1 MGVMAVCMRLSEKC
15 MEGKETMKKGFTRH
29 SGLRSTRNTFFVTA
43 GIIAVIA
50 VLCFTGLSV
59 PGVID
64 LKGVKDIRFGI
75 DIRGGF
81 EAIMAPASSYT
92 GTVTASD
99 LEAAKNVVELRMDN
113 LNITDREIFIDT
125 QNRIVI
131 RSPWKSGD
139 TANNADE
146 ALKELGEMALL
157 TFKDP
162 DGKVVLEGKDVTDA
176 YPAIDPDTRDP
187 IVVLS
192 LNSEG
197 KTKFSDATTRLVGKV
212 IAISMDETVIS
223 SPTVNEPITGGEAI
237 INGMESIEAAKD
249 LAEKIKAGSLPFAL
263 ESITSS
269 QISASLGSD
278 ALDVV
283 VQAGM
288 LAFILIC
295 LFMLF
300 YYRLPGFVAV
310 FALTA
315 QLAGQLLAISVPQFT
330 LTLPGIAAIILS
342 IGMGVDAN
350 IIISE
355 RIKEEILSGNPLKIA
370 LRNGFDRAFSAVLDG
385 NVTVAISAVLLMIF
399 GSGSFM
405 SFGYSLLTGVILN
418 GLCGVTASRLMIGSL
433 SKYDNLQNK
442 WLYGGKKVQE

>member
-1 MGVMAVCMRLSEKC
+1 
-15 MEGKETMKKGFTRH
+15 MKKGFTRH
-29 SGLRSTRNTFFVTA
+29 GGLRSTKNTFFITA
-43 GIIAVIA
+43 GIIAA
-50 VLCFTGLSV
+50 VAILCFTGLSI
-59 PGVID
+59 PGIID

-81 EAIMAPASSYT
+81 EAIMAPAASYT
-92 GTVTASD
+92 GEVTDAD

-113 LNITDREIFIDT
+113 LKITDREVFIDT
-125 QNRIVI
+125 QKRIVI

-162 DGKVVLEGKDVTDA
+162 DGNVVIEGKDVKDA
-176 YPAIDPDTRDP
+176 YAAIDPDTNSP

-192 LNSEG
+192 LNSDG
-197 KTKFSDATTRLVGKV
+197 KTKFATATAKLVGKP
-212 IAISMDETVIS
+212 ISINMDETQIS
-223 SPTVNEPITGGEAI
+223 NPTVDEAITGGEAI

-263 ESITSS
+263 EAITSN
-269 QISASLGSD
+269 QISASLGGN

-283 VQAGM
+283 VQAGIF
-288 LAFILIC
+288 AFILIC
-295 LFMLF
+295 LFMLL

-310 FALTA
+310 FALSA

-355 RIKEEILSGNPLKIA
+355 RIKEEIRAGNPIKIS

-385 NVTVAISAVLLMIF
+385 NVTVAISAALLMIF

-433 SKYDNLQNK
+433 SRYEGLQSK
-442 WLYGGKKVQE
+442 WLYGGKKEVQ

>member
-1 MGVMAVCMRLSEKC
+1 
-15 MEGKETMKKGFTRH
+15 MKKGFTRH
-29 SGLRSTRNTFFVTA
+29 NGLRSTKNTFFLTA
-43 GIIAVIA
+43 GFIAVVAII
-50 VLCFTGLSV
+50 CFTGLSI

-92 GTVTASD
+92 GVVTDAD

-113 LNITDREIFIDT
+113 LKITDREVFIDT

-162 DGKVVLEGKDVTDA
+162 DGNIVLEGKDVKDA
-176 YPAIDPDTRDP
+176 YAAIDPDTTQP

-197 KTKFSDATTRLVGKV
+197 KTKFATATAKLVGK
-212 IAISMDETVIS
+212 AISINMDATQIS
-223 SPTVNEPITGGEAI
+223 NPTVDEAITGGEAI
-237 INGMESIEAAKD
+237 INGMESTEAAKD
-249 LAEKIKAGSLPFAL
+249 LAQKIKAGSLPFAL
-263 ESITSS
+263 ESITSN
-269 QISASLGSD
+269 QISASLGGN

-283 VQAGM
+283 VQAGI

-295 LFMLF
+295 LFMLL

-310 FALTA
+310 IALSA

-355 RIKEEILSGNPLKIA
+355 RIKEEIASGNPLKIS

-385 NVTVAISAVLLMIF
+385 NVTVAISAALLMIF
-399 GSGSFM
+399 GTGSFM

-433 SKYDNLQNK
+433 SQYGSFQAK
-442 WLYGGKKVQE
+442 WLYGGKRGVKE